1 MERISVDSR
10 TTIDT
15 NDEEIGGASAV
26 PEKHHEDIKEI
37 QLQLAGLELDDVPVT
52 PYQNEI
58 LDEEEVEAPV
68 ETLQFEA
75 VCEEQAA
82 LAIMDDVGCSE
93 MPPPDLKSLIQVGPE
108 LIEKVRSIPNTM
120 AFKIG
125 EAAELVGVKQ
135 YVLRYWESEFEQ
147 LRPKKSKNGQRIY
160 SRKDVETAIMI
171 KKLLYEDRFSIEG
184 ARAALKS
191 LKQEV
196 KEEKAII
203 QQVEKVA
210 SAQERTIADLRQIAA
225 RAKASREIIMGFGI

>member
-1 MERISVDSR
+1 MDSR

-15 NDEEIGGASAV
+15 NETESNEGTLNQKVS
-26 PEKHHEDIKEI
+26 EKLREDIKEI
-37 QLQLAGLELDDVPVT
+37 QLQLAGLEIEDMPAT
-52 PYQNEI
+52 PYQNNV
-58 LDEEEVEAPV
+58 LEEVEEAPAPV
-68 ETLQFEA
+68 ETLHFDA
-75 VCEEQAA
+75 ACEEQAA
-82 LAIMDDVGCSE
+82 LVMMNEMGSE
-93 MPPPDLKSLIQVGPE
+93 VPPVDLKSLIQVGPE
-108 LIEKVRSIPNTM
+108 LMEKVRTIPNTM

-184 ARAALKS
+184 ARAALKA
-191 LKQEV
+191 LRQEV

-203 QQVEKVA
+203 QKAEKVA
-210 SAQERTIADLRQIAA
+210 SAQERTISDLRQIAA
-225 RAKASREIIMGFGI
+225 RARSSRDIIMGFSI